1 MFLVSIRTLGAR
13 DKRYIGYA
21 RKMSNCSTTRVVS
34 LLLKYHNMDI
44 TAQMRINVI
53 RTQQFYPL
61 QVFFPIIW
69 IEPFAQRVQPIISIS
84 SNAF

>member
-21 RKMSNCSTTRVVS
+21 RKMSNCSTARVVS

-44 TAQMRINVI
+44 TAKMRVNVI
-53 RTQQFYPL
+53 MFN
-61 QVFFPIIW
+61 PIHPVSMREKNHVYVCVAKQLI
-69 IEPFAQRVQPIISIS
+69 
-84 SNAF
+84 